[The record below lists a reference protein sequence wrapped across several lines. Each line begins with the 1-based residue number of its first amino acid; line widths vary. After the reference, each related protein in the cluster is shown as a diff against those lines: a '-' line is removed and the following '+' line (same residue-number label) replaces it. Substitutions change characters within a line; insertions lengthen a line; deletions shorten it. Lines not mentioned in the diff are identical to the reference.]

1 MEFIPLEQK
10 EFIEYEQ
17 NVDEI
22 LSKEELIEK
31 INEIQIDENKYYKII
46 LTGKRNFEIDQYEIQ
61 KYINHNNIVKIKDYT
76 TLKIDI
82 NEIAKQNNLKG
93 IFTKNMLQKLEQEPE
108 NEELILK
115 ALEIG
120 LEAM

>member
-1 MEFIPLEQK
+1 M
-10 EFIEYEQ
+10 
-17 NVDEI
+17 
-22 LSKEELIEK
+22 
-31 INEIQIDENKYYKII
+31 
-46 LTGKRNFEIDQYEIQ
+46 
-61 KYINHNNIVKIKDYT
+61 
-76 TLKIDI
+76 LKIDI